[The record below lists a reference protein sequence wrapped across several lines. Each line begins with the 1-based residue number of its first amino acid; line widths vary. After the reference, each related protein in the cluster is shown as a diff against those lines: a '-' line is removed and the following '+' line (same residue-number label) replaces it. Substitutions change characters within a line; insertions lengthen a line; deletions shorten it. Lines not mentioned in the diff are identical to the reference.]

1 MFDGVHLGHQ
11 HVIRQALIDARA
23 TGAKSVVATF
33 DPHPLAVV
41 RPDKAPRLLQPL
53 AQRIRDIGRLGA
65 DAVLVLRF
73 DAEFSRQTGE
83 QFVRALASG
92 FGSLRSFTV
101 GQGFH
106 FGHGRSGNVP
116 LLRTLGRELGFTI
129 NAMAPIQIGPEAVS
143 STRVRTA
150 LREGRFAHVAELL
163 GRPYSLSGNVI
174 SGDRVGRTLGF
185 PTANIPVEGLELPP
199 PGVYAARVR
208 HAGAEYGGALNLGM
222 RPTLGSPEPQ
232 LRFEVHLIDFDGDLY
247 GAELEVEFVK
257 QLRAE
262 RKFAGLDALKA
273 QIARDVAAARQ
284 LLS

>member
-23 TGAKSVVATF
+23 SGAKSVVATF

-41 RPDKAPRLLQPL
+41 RPDKAPRLLQSL
-53 AQRIRDIGRLGA
+53 RQRAREIGQMGA

-73 DAEFSRQTGE
+73 DPDFSRKTGE
-83 QFVRALASG
+83 QFVRELVVG
-92 FGSLRSFTV
+92 FGALRSFTV

-116 LLRTLGRELGFTI
+116 LLRTLGRELGFSV
-129 NAMAPIQIGPEAVS
+129 NAMAPIHIGTEAVS

-150 LREGRFAHVAELL
+150 LREGKLAHVAELL
-163 GRPYSLSGNVI
+163 GRPYTLSGTVVM
-174 SGDRVGRTLGF
+174 GDQVGRKLGF
-185 PTANIPVEGLELPP
+185 PTANIDVSGLELPP
-199 PGVYAARVR
+199 FGVYAARVR
-208 HAGAEYGGALNLGM
+208 HGAAEHIAALNLGM
-222 RPTLGSPEPQ
+222 RPTLNSPEPS
-232 LRFEVHLIDFDGDLY
+232 LRFEAHLIDFEGDLY
-247 GAELEVEFVK
+247 GAELQVGFVK
-257 QLRAE
+257 LLRPE

-273 QIARDVAAARQ
+273 QIARDVAAARE